1 MTVLKDSSDQNKKSS
16 TKWNQNQKTKTE
28 KKRRRPYLRNYKL
41 LSVAGV
47 SERQER
53 GRESG
58 AGGGQKLLRERAGA
72 VE

>member
-41 LSVAGV
+41 LSVARV

-53 GRESG
+53 GRESI
-58 AGGGQKLLRERAGA
+58 AGGGKKLLRERAGA